1 MRTIRRTRAFKRDYR
16 RVKRGTYRQTL
27 DGDLLVVISLLLDDS
42 VLPDRYQDHPM
53 RGARAAERDCHL
65 HPDLV
70 LLYRK
75 PNDTDLELVRLG
87 SHSELGI

>member
-16 RVKRGTYRQTL
+16 REKRGTYRLTL
-27 DGDLLVVISLLLDDS
+27 DGDLSAVISLLLNDS
-42 VLPDRYQDHPM
+42 VLPDRCQDHPM
-53 RGARAAERDCHL
+53 RGARSTERNCHV

-75 PNDTDLELVRLG
+75 PNESDLELVRLG